1 MEINYICSLGTLC
14 HSSWYLKEN
23 KLKLCSYP
31 FDWII
36 SSPDS
41 IIDCL
46 NDDFSKFLDKSYY
59 IKKRKSY
66 CTHSYYSTKKFQNT
80 RFIHHN
86 PLENEKD
93 YKYYERCVNRF
104 RNLLKLKESKLFM
117 VTLFRKSCIICGKV
131 HNVNYNDKIK
141 EKIFEL
147 NDTLKKYTSNFIL
160 LVIINYPNKEM
171 NNFNFLEF
179 ENVHFLE
186 LYTLSK
192 SNGKKFINDIDNEYL
207 KNLINK
213 KYNFTPLVI

>member
-1 MEINYICSLGTLC
+1 
-14 HSSWYLKEN
+14 
-23 KLKLCSYP
+23 
-31 FDWII
+31 
-36 SSPDS
+36 
-41 IIDCL
+41 
-46 NDDFSKFLDKSYY
+46 
-59 IKKRKSY
+59 
-66 CTHSYYSTKKFQNT
+66 
-80 RFIHHN
+80 
-86 PLENEKD
+86 
-93 YKYYERCVNRF
+93 
-104 RNLLKLKESKLFM
+104 M